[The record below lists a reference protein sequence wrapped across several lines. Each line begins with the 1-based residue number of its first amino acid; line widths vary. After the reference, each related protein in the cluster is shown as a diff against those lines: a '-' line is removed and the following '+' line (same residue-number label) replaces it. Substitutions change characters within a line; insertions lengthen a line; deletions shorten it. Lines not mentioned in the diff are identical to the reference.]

1 MAQRYRKVHPVS
13 SHSRWTSRNMQS
25 PGLGRGRQRLVVASG
40 YQEREIRPRSG
51 GCVIT
56 WSAAA
61 AVLGPGRQSSHRP
74 ARAGAAA
81 GLPWRANQAECRCR
95 RLPKSPSRGF
105 SRPSAGPVR
114 DPYSTCGCKPSC
126 SGVKQ
131 SGNWA
136 ERRKDRDW
144 PEAACVIVKALS
156 RFQACSSASWA
167 ISTPSCLRTS
177 SRRAAKT
184 PMTVSTSAASCGPGE
199 LRSALRHRRRA
210 SRPSGAMTV
219 PRQHRAVVSPWSG

>member
-1 MAQRYRKVHPVS
+1 VARDETAWTWWTLPPAIAGCLAQRYRKVHPVS

-25 PGLGRGRQRLVVASG
+25 PGLGRGHQRLVVASG

-126 SGVKQ
+126 SGVKR

-136 ERRKDRDW
+136 ELRKDRDW
-144 PEAACVIVKALS
+144 PEAACVIGKALGCGS
-156 RFQACSSASWA
+156 PGAYCVHSACVGG
-167 ISTPSCLRTS
+167 P
-177 SRRAAKT
+177 
-184 PMTVSTSAASCGPGE
+184 TSAQ
-199 LRSALRHRRRA
+199 SAAYGLA
-210 SRPSGAMTV
+210 
-219 PRQHRAVVSPWSG
+219 

>member
-1 MAQRYRKVHPVS
+1 MRQ
-13 SHSRWTSRNMQS
+13 
-25 PGLGRGRQRLVVASG
+25 PGRGGRCRPRSLGAWPRGTESASGLFSFALDQPEHAEPRVRPGRQRLVVASG
-40 YQEREIRPRSG
+40 YQEREICPRSG

-95 RLPKSPSRGF
+95 RLPNSPSRGF
-105 SRPSAGPVR
+105 SRPSARPVR

-126 SGVKQ
+126 SGVKR

-136 ERRKDRDW
+136 ELRKERDW
-144 PEAACVIVKALS
+144 LEAACVIGRRREAV
-156 RFQACSSASWA
+156 RPGRIAS
-167 ISTPSCLRTS
+167 TLP
-177 SRRAAKT
+177 
-184 PMTVSTSAASCGPGE
+184 VSAA
-199 LRSALRHRRRA
+199 RHRRRVL
-210 SRPSGAMTV
+210 RTG
-219 PRQHRAVVSPWSG
+219 